1 MSNQQTAA
9 VIEPEADFLTEEM
22 DAGPPSDD
30 HPMALLLE
38 EFDDSYVNQPQTGDI
53 RHGVV
58 VDKRAGELLI
68 DIGYK
73 SEGIVTGRE
82 VDRLEGDFKDMT
94 IGDEVPVY
102 VMREDRDGNLLL
114 SISRARA
121 ESDWKH
127 AEELLESQEM
137 FTGSVSGFNRG
148 GVIVKIGQVRGF
160 VPASQLSSESQSQQL
175 TDGEPD
181 NRWMKLMDAELRM
194 KVIDLD
200 RRRNRLILSERVAI
214 REWRR
219 EQKEKLLQT
228 LEENTV
234 CEGVVSS
241 LADFG
246 AFVNLGGADGLIHL
260 SELSW
265 GRINHPKE
273 VVSIGEKIKVMILNV
288 DRERKRIGLSLRRL
302 LPEPWETVPDRYEVG
317 QIVRGLVTKLVHFGA
332 FARLDGDTI
341 EGLIHISELTERRI
355 AHPSEVV
362 SEGQEIDLRIIRI
375 DTDKRR
381 MGLSLKQVAPEE
393 ESVEFDWEP
402 VPLEENNAGDRNTAS
417 TDNTRQPQPPSL
429 APKPPCEA
437 GRTRRR
443 FRRRT
448 KPNPLRN
455 RRQSKRSPDSRPPH
469 NLTRGRPLPPLDRP
483 PVIKRVG
490 HCVRHVFYELT
501 KYARRRY
508 NIFSQL
514 MHVWCATTTSPVPA
528 PGIPV
533 LSNGSPAPERPTAP

>member
-1 MSNQQTAA
+1 MSTQQA
-9 VIEPEADFLTEEM
+9 VAVMGPSADFLADEETVL
-22 DAGPPSDD
+22 DLDD
-30 HPMALLLE
+30 HPMAQLLE

-58 VDKRAGELLI
+58 VDKRAGELLV

-73 SEGIVTGRE
+73 SEGIVAGRE
-82 VDRLEGDFKDMT
+82 VDRLEDEFKEMT

-127 AEELLESQEM
+127 AEELLESQDM
-137 FTGSVSGFNRG
+137 FTGAVSGFNRG

-160 VPASQLSSESQSQQL
+160 VPASQLSSESQAMQL
-175 TDGEPD
+175 SEGEPD
-181 NRWMKLMDAELRM
+181 NRWMKLMDTELRM

-219 EQKEKLLQT
+219 EQKEKLLES

-246 AFVNLGGADGLIHL
+246 AFVNLGGADGLVHL

-265 GRINHPKE
+265 GRISHPSE
-273 VVSIGEKIKVMILNV
+273 VVTIGEKIKVMVLNV

-317 QIVRGLVTKLVHFGA
+317 QVVRGTVTKLVHFGA
-332 FARLDGDTI
+332 FARLEDDTI

-355 AHPSEVV
+355 NHPSEVV
-362 SEGQEIDLRIIRI
+362 AEKQELELRIIRI
-375 DTDKRR
+375 DTQKRR

-393 ESVEFDWEP
+393 ESAEFDWEP
-402 VPLEENNAGDRNTAS
+402 VPLEENETNDESRAATAE
-417 TDNTRQPQPPSL
+417 T
-429 APKPPCEA
+429 EA
-437 GRTRRR
+437 AAEAAQGRVEPEIETE
-443 FRRRT
+443 
-448 KPNPLRN
+448 
-455 RRQSKRSPDSRPPH
+455 SES
-469 NLTRGRPLPPLDRP
+469 
-483 PVIKRVG
+483 
-490 HCVRHVFYELT
+490 
-501 KYARRRY
+501 
-508 NIFSQL
+508 
-514 MHVWCATTTSPVPA
+514 A
-528 PGIPV
+528 PGQN
-533 LSNGSPAPERPTAP
+533 SEDPEYVEAVI

>member
-175 TDGEPD
+175 TEGEPD

-219 EQKEKLLQT
+219 EQKEKLLET

-265 GRINHPKE
+265 GRISHPKE
-273 VVSIGEKIKVMILNV
+273 VVSIGEKIKVMVLNV

-317 QIVRGLVTKLVHFGA
+317 QIVRGAVTKLVHFGA
-332 FARLDGDTI
+332 FARLEGDTI

-362 SEGQEIDLRIIRI
+362 AEGQEIDLRIIRI
-375 DTDKRR
+375 DTEKRR

-402 VPLEENNAGDRNTAS
+402 VPLEENQAGAQNAAS
-417 TDNTRQPQPPSL
+417 AD
-429 APKPPCEA
+429 A
-437 GRTRRR
+437 
-443 FRRRT
+443 
-448 KPNPLRN
+448 
-455 RRQSKRSPDSRPPH
+455 
-469 NLTRGRPLPPLDRP
+469 
-483 PVIKRVG
+483 
-490 HCVRHVFYELT
+490 
-501 KYARRRY
+501 
-508 NIFSQL
+508 
-514 MHVWCATTTSPVPA
+514 
-528 PGIPV
+528 
-533 LSNGSPAPERPTAP
+533 APEQQTGMDVQTQPEADDRAAGERTELSEEPEAEKVIA

>member
-1 MSNQQTAA
+1 MSNQQA
-9 VIEPEADFLTEEM
+9 VAVMEPIPDFLIEI
-22 DAGPPSDD
+22 DDGPPRDD

-53 RHGVV
+53 RYGVV

-82 VDRLEGDFKDMT
+82 VDRLEGEFREMA

-121 ESDWKH
+121 ESDWKQ
-127 AEELLESQEM
+127 AEELLETQDI

-160 VPASQLSSESQSQQL
+160 VPASQLSSESQAMQL
-175 TDGEPD
+175 TEGEPD
-181 NRWMKLMDAELRM
+181 NRWMKLMDTELRM

-219 EQKEKLLQT
+219 EQKEKLLES
-228 LEENTV
+228 LEENCV

-265 GRINHPKE
+265 GRISHPKE
-273 VVSIGEKIKVMILNV
+273 VVSIGQKLNVMVLNV
-288 DRERKRIGLSLRRL
+288 DQERKRIGLSLRRL

-317 QIVRGLVTKLVHFGA
+317 QVVRGVVTKLVHFGA
-332 FARLDGDTI
+332 FARLEGDTI
-341 EGLIHISELTERRI
+341 EGLIHISELTETRI
-355 AHPSEVV
+355 SHPSEVV
-362 SEGQEIDLRIIRI
+362 TEGQEIELRIIRI
-375 DTDKRR
+375 DTEKRR

-393 ESVEFDWEP
+393 EAVEFDWEP
-402 VPLEENNAGDRNTAS
+402 VPLEENSASDEAVTAE
-417 TDNTRQPQPPSL
+417 TDAEVVQAQAESDGEDEDDQNQAPQ
-429 APKPPCEA
+429 
-437 GRTRRR
+437 
-443 FRRRT
+443 
-448 KPNPLRN
+448 
-455 RRQSKRSPDSRPPH
+455 DSEY
-469 NLTRGRPLPPLDRP
+469 
-483 PVIKRVG
+483 VKAI
-490 HCVRHVFYELT
+490 
-501 KYARRRY
+501 
-508 NIFSQL
+508 I
-514 MHVWCATTTSPVPA
+514 
-528 PGIPV
+528 
-533 LSNGSPAPERPTAP
+533 

>member
-1 MSNQQTAA
+1 MSNHHA
-9 VIEPEADFLTEEM
+9 VAVMEAQPDFLMEEI
-22 DAGPPSDD
+22 DAGPPQDD
-30 HPMALLLE
+30 HPMALLLQE
-38 EFDDSYVNQPQTGDI
+38 SDDSFVNQPQTGDI

-68 DIGYK
+68 DNGYK

-82 VDRLEGDFKDMT
+82 VDRLEGDFKEMT

-127 AEELLESQEM
+127 AEDLLESQDM

-175 TDGEPD
+175 TEGEPD

-219 EQKEKLLQT
+219 EQKERLLES

-265 GRINHPKE
+265 GRISHPKE
-273 VVSIGEKIKVMILNV
+273 VVSIGEKIQVMVLNV

-302 LPEPWETVPDRYEVG
+302 QPEPWETVPDRYEVG
-317 QIVRGLVTKLVHFGA
+317 QIVRGVVTKLVHFGA

-362 SEGQEIDLRIIRI
+362 TEGQGLELRIIRI
-375 DTDKRR
+375 DTGKRR
-381 MGLSLKQVAPEE
+381 MGLSLKQVAPDEA
-393 ESVEFDWEP
+393 SVEFDWEP
-402 VPLEENNAGDRNTAS
+402 VPLEDNAENSAEPAAPEAQAESDNQAAGEQAETPEVA
-417 TDNTRQPQPPSL
+417 
-429 APKPPCEA
+429 K
-437 GRTRRR
+437 
-443 FRRRT
+443 
-448 KPNPLRN
+448 
-455 RRQSKRSPDSRPPH
+455 
-469 NLTRGRPLPPLDRP
+469 
-483 PVIKRVG
+483 
-490 HCVRHVFYELT
+490 
-501 KYARRRY
+501 
-508 NIFSQL
+508 
-514 MHVWCATTTSPVPA
+514 VPA
-528 PGIPV
+528 
-533 LSNGSPAPERPTAP
+533 

>member
-1 MSNQQTAA
+1 MGPS
-9 VIEPEADFLTEEM
+9 ADFLADEETVQNL
-22 DAGPPSDD
+22 DD
-30 HPMALLLE
+30 HPMTQLLE
-38 EFDDSYVNQPQTGDI
+38 EFDESYVNQPQTGDI

-58 VDKRAGELLI
+58 VDKRAGELLV

-73 SEGIVTGRE
+73 SEGIVAGRE
-82 VDRLEGDFKDMT
+82 VDRLEDEFKEMT

-127 AEELLESQEM
+127 AEELLESQDI
-137 FTGSVSGFNRG
+137 FSGPVSGFNRG

-160 VPASQLSSESQSQQL
+160 VPASQLSSESQAMQISE
-175 TDGEPD
+175 GEPD
-181 NRWMKLMDAELRM
+181 NRWMQLMDTELRM

-219 EQKEKLLQT
+219 EQKEKLLES

-246 AFVNLGGADGLIHL
+246 AFVNLGGADGLVHL

-265 GRINHPKE
+265 GRISHPSE
-273 VVSIGEKIKVMILNV
+273 VVKIGEKIKVMVLNV

-317 QIVRGLVTKLVHFGA
+317 QVVRGTVTKLVHFGA
-332 FARLDGDTI
+332 FARLEDDSI

-355 AHPSEVV
+355 NHPSEVV
-362 SEGQEIDLRIIRI
+362 AEKQELELRIIRI
-375 DTDKRR
+375 DTQKRR

-393 ESVEFDWEP
+393 ESAEFDWEP
-402 VPLEENNAGDRNTAS
+402 VPLEENETNDESRAATAETEAAAEAAQGRVDAGTETEN
-417 TDNTRQPQPPSL
+417 
-429 APKPPCEA
+429 EA
-437 GRTRRR
+437 
-443 FRRRT
+443 
-448 KPNPLRN
+448 
-455 RRQSKRSPDSRPPH
+455 
-469 NLTRGRPLPPLDRP
+469 
-483 PVIKRVG
+483 
-490 HCVRHVFYELT
+490 
-501 KYARRRY
+501 
-508 NIFSQL
+508 
-514 MHVWCATTTSPVPA
+514 A
-528 PGIPV
+528 PGQ
-533 LSNGSPAPERPTAP
+533 NAEDPEYVEAVI

>member
-1 MSNQQTAA
+1 MSNHHAAA
-9 VIEPEADFLTEEM
+9 VMEAQADFLTEEI
-22 DAGPPSDD
+22 DAGPPQDD
-30 HPMALLLE
+30 HPMALLLQE
-38 EFDDSYVNQPQTGDI
+38 ADDSFVNQPQTGDI

-82 VDRLEGDFKDMT
+82 VDRLEGDFKEMT

-127 AEELLESQEM
+127 AEELLESQDM

-160 VPASQLSSESQSQQL
+160 VPASQLSSESQSQQI
-175 TDGEPD
+175 TEGEPE

-219 EQKEKLLQT
+219 EQKEKLLET

-246 AFVNLGGADGLIHL
+246 AFVNLGGADGLVHL

-265 GRINHPKE
+265 GRISHPKE
-273 VVSIGEKIKVMILNV
+273 VVSIGEKIQVMVLNV

-317 QIVRGLVTKLVHFGA
+317 QIVKGVVTKLVHFGA

-341 EGLIHISELTERRI
+341 EGLVHISELTERRI
-355 AHPSEVV
+355 THPSEVV
-362 SEGQEIDLRIIRI
+362 TEGQGLELRIIRI

-381 MGLSLKQVAPEE
+381 MGLSLKQVEPEE
-393 ESVEFDWEP
+393 EAVEFDWEP
-402 VPLEENNAGDRNTAS
+402 VPLEENGANAENAAEAAAPVEAQAESDSEAAGEQ
-417 TDNTRQPQPPSL
+417 TD
-429 APKPPCEA
+429 
-437 GRTRRR
+437 
-443 FRRRT
+443 
-448 KPNPLRN
+448 
-455 RRQSKRSPDSRPPH
+455 
-469 NLTRGRPLPPLDRP
+469 
-483 PVIKRVG
+483 
-490 HCVRHVFYELT
+490 
-501 KYARRRY
+501 
-508 NIFSQL
+508 
-514 MHVWCATTTSPVPA
+514 PA
-528 PGIPV
+528 E
-533 LSNGSPAPERPTAP
+533 APEAARVVA

>member
-1 MSNQQTAA
+1 MSTQQA
-9 VIEPEADFLTEEM
+9 VAVMGPSADFLTDEETVL
-22 DAGPPSDD
+22 DLDD
-30 HPMALLLE
+30 HPMAQLLE

-58 VDKRAGELLI
+58 VDKRAGELLV

-73 SEGIVTGRE
+73 SEGIVAGRE
-82 VDRLEGDFKDMT
+82 VDRLEDEFKEMT

-127 AEELLESQEM
+127 AEELLESQDM
-137 FTGSVSGFNRG
+137 FTGAVSGFNRG

-160 VPASQLSSESQSQQL
+160 VPASQLSSESQAMQL
-175 TDGEPD
+175 SEGEPD
-181 NRWMKLMDAELRM
+181 NRWMKLMDTELRM

-219 EQKEKLLQT
+219 EQKEKLLES

-246 AFVNLGGADGLIHL
+246 AFVNLGGADGLVHL

-265 GRINHPKE
+265 GRISHPSE
-273 VVSIGEKIKVMILNV
+273 VVTIGEKIKVMVLNV

-317 QIVRGLVTKLVHFGA
+317 QVVRGTVTKLVHFGA
-332 FARLDGDTI
+332 FARLEDDTI

-355 AHPSEVV
+355 NHPSEVV
-362 SEGQEIDLRIIRI
+362 AEKQELELRIIRI
-375 DTDKRR
+375 DTQKRR

-393 ESVEFDWEP
+393 ESAEFDWEP
-402 VPLEENNAGDRNTAS
+402 VPLEENETNDESRAATAE
-417 TDNTRQPQPPSL
+417 T
-429 APKPPCEA
+429 EA
-437 GRTRRR
+437 
-443 FRRRT
+443 
-448 KPNPLRN
+448 
-455 RRQSKRSPDSRPPH
+455 
-469 NLTRGRPLPPLDRP
+469 
-483 PVIKRVG
+483 
-490 HCVRHVFYELT
+490 
-501 KYARRRY
+501 
-508 NIFSQL
+508 
-514 MHVWCATTTSPVPA
+514 A
-528 PGIPV
+528 PGQN
-533 LSNGSPAPERPTAP
+533 SEAPEYVEAVI

>member
-1 MSNQQTAA
+1 MSNQQTATA
-9 VIEPEADFLTEEM
+9 METEADFLTEEV
-22 DAGPPSDD
+22 DAGPPKED

-94 IGDEVPVY
+94 VGDEVPVY

-121 ESDWKH
+121 ESDWKR
-127 AEELLESQEM
+127 AEELLESQDM

-175 TDGEPD
+175 TEGEPD

-219 EQKEKLLQT
+219 EQKEKLLET
-228 LEENTV
+228 LEENSV

-265 GRINHPKE
+265 GRISHPKE
-273 VVSIGEKIKVMILNV
+273 VVSIGEKIKVMVLNV

-317 QIVRGLVTKLVHFGA
+317 QIVRGAVTKLVHFGA
-332 FARLDGDTI
+332 FARLEGDTI

-402 VPLEENNAGDRNTAS
+402 VPLEENEARTQNAAATDAS
-417 TDNTRQPQPPSL
+417 SDASSDVAPELQAGVDVQPQAELDDEAAREKTEPSEE
-429 APKPPCEA
+429 PEA
-437 GRTRRR
+437 ER
-443 FRRRT
+443 
-448 KPNPLRN
+448 
-455 RRQSKRSPDSRPPH
+455 
-469 NLTRGRPLPPLDRP
+469 
-483 PVIKRVG
+483 VI
-490 HCVRHVFYELT
+490 
-501 KYARRRY
+501 A
-508 NIFSQL
+508 
-514 MHVWCATTTSPVPA
+514 
-528 PGIPV
+528 
-533 LSNGSPAPERPTAP
+533 

>member
-1 MSNQQTAA
+1 MEAQ
-9 VIEPEADFLTEEM
+9 ADFLMEEI
-22 DAGPPSDD
+22 DAGPPQED
-30 HPMALLLE
+30 HPMALLLQE
-38 EFDDSYVNQPQTGDI
+38 SDDSFVNQPQTGDI

-82 VDRLEGDFKDMT
+82 VDRLEGDFKEMT

-127 AEELLESQEM
+127 AEELLESQDM

-175 TDGEPD
+175 TEGEPD

-219 EQKEKLLQT
+219 EQKERLLES

-265 GRINHPKE
+265 GRISHPKE
-273 VVSIGEKIKVMILNV
+273 VVSIGEKIQVMVLNV

-317 QIVRGLVTKLVHFGA
+317 QIVKGVVTKLVHFGA

-355 AHPSEVV
+355 THPSEVV
-362 SEGQEIDLRIIRI
+362 TEGQGLELRIIRI

-402 VPLEENNAGDRNTAS
+402 VPLEENEANAGNTA
-417 TDNTRQPQPPSL
+417 
-429 APKPPCEA
+429 EA
-437 GRTRRR
+437 GAAVEDQT
-443 FRRRT
+443 
-448 KPNPLRN
+448 
-455 RRQSKRSPDSRPPH
+455 DSG
-469 NLTRGRPLPPLDRP
+469 NEQTD
-483 PVIKRVG
+483 
-490 HCVRHVFYELT
+490 
-501 KYARRRY
+501 
-508 NIFSQL
+508 
-514 MHVWCATTTSPVPA
+514 PA
-528 PGIPV
+528 E
-533 LSNGSPAPERPTAP
+533 APEAAKVVA

>member
-1 MSNQQTAA
+1 MSHQQTAA
-9 VIEPEADFLTEEM
+9 ILEAVPDFLTEEI
-22 DAGPPSDD
+22 DAGPPQDD

-38 EFDDSYVNQPQTGDI
+38 EFDDSYVNQPQQGDI

-82 VDRLEGDFKDMT
+82 VDRLEGDFKEMT

-127 AEELLESQEM
+127 AEELLESQDM

-160 VPASQLSSESQSQQL
+160 VPASQLSSESQSRQL
-175 TDGEPD
+175 TEGEPD

-219 EQKEKLLQT
+219 EQKERLLES
-228 LEENTV
+228 LEESTV
-234 CEGVVSS
+234 CDGVVSS

-265 GRINHPKE
+265 GRISHPKE
-273 VVSIGEKIKVMILNV
+273 VVSIGEKIQVMVLNV

-317 QIVRGLVTKLVHFGA
+317 QIVRGVVTKLVHFGA
-332 FARLDGDTI
+332 FARLEGDTI

-355 AHPSEVV
+355 THPSEVV
-362 SEGQEIDLRIIRI
+362 TEDQGLELRIIRI

-402 VPLEENNAGDRNTAS
+402 VPLEENEANADNTAAENS
-417 TDNTRQPQPPSL
+417 AAENS
-429 APKPPCEA
+429 AAVNSVEA
-437 GRTRRR
+437 
-443 FRRRT
+443 
-448 KPNPLRN
+448 
-455 RRQSKRSPDSRPPH
+455 
-469 NLTRGRPLPPLDRP
+469 
-483 PVIKRVG
+483 
-490 HCVRHVFYELT
+490 
-501 KYARRRY
+501 
-508 NIFSQL
+508 
-514 MHVWCATTTSPVPA
+514 
-528 PGIPV
+528 
-533 LSNGSPAPERPTAP
+533 APEDQADSDSEQAGPAEAPEAAKVVA

>member
-1 MSNQQTAA
+1 MSNQQTEA
-9 VIEPEADFLTEEM
+9 VMDQTPDFLKEDM
-22 DAGPPSDD
+22 DPGLPMDE

-82 VDRLEGDFKDMT
+82 VDRLEGEFREMT
-94 IGDEVPVY
+94 VGDEVPVY

-127 AEELLESQEM
+127 AEDLLESQDM

-160 VPASQLSSESQSQQL
+160 VPASQLSSESQAQQI
-175 TDGEPD
+175 TEGEPD
-181 NRWMKLMDAELRM
+181 NRWMQLVDSELRM

-219 EQKEKLLQT
+219 EQKEKLLES
-228 LEENTV
+228 LEEKSV

-265 GRINHPKE
+265 GRISHPKE
-273 VVSIGEKIKVMILNV
+273 VVSIGEKIKVMVLNV

-302 LPEPWETVPDRYEVG
+302 LPEPWDTVPDRYEVG
-317 QIVRGLVTKLVHFGA
+317 QIVRGVVTKLVHFGA
-332 FARLDGDTI
+332 FARLNEDTI

-355 AHPSEVV
+355 NHPSEVV
-362 SEGQEIDLRIIRI
+362 TEGQEIELRIIRI

-381 MGLSLKQVAPEE
+381 MGLSLKQVSPEEEE

-402 VPLEENNAGDRNTAS
+402 APLEDKTKNTANAANQAV
-417 TDNTRQPQPPSL
+417 TAAQPAAQTES
-429 APKPPCEA
+429 
-437 GRTRRR
+437 
-443 FRRRT
+443 
-448 KPNPLRN
+448 
-455 RRQSKRSPDSRPPH
+455 D
-469 NLTRGRPLPPLDRP
+469 D
-483 PVIKRVG
+483 
-490 HCVRHVFYELT
+490 ELT
-501 KYARRRY
+501 ASSAESE
-508 NIFSQL
+508 I
-514 MHVWCATTTSPVPA
+514 VEAV
-528 PGIPV
+528 I
-533 LSNGSPAPERPTAP
+533 

>member
-1 MSNQQTAA
+1 MSNQQTA
-9 VIEPEADFLTEEM
+9 VMEPEADFLTEEM
-22 DAGPPSDD
+22 DAGPPMDD

-127 AEELLESQEM
+127 AEELLASQDM

-160 VPASQLSSESQSQQL
+160 VPASQLSSESQSRQL
-175 TDGEPD
+175 TEGEPD

-265 GRINHPKE
+265 GRISHPKE
-273 VVSIGEKIKVMILNV
+273 VVSIGEKIKVMVLNV

-317 QIVRGLVTKLVHFGA
+317 QVVSCSVTKLVHFGA

-362 SEGQEIDLRIIRI
+362 TEGQEIDLRIIRI
-375 DTDKRR
+375 DTEKRR

-402 VPLEENNAGDRNTAS
+402 VPLEENGAGAQHTAS
-417 TDNTRQPQPPSL
+417 AHDTDVVAAPEQQADL
-429 APKPPCEA
+429 AVQA
-437 GRTRRR
+437 
-443 FRRRT
+443 
-448 KPNPLRN
+448 
-455 RRQSKRSPDSRPPH
+455 QADSE
-469 NLTRGRPLPPLDRP
+469 NDTASEQPLPP
-483 PVIKRVG
+483 G
-490 HCVRHVFYELT
+490 E
-501 KYARRRY
+501 
-508 NIFSQL
+508 
-514 MHVWCATTTSPVPA
+514 
-528 PGIPV
+528 
-533 LSNGSPAPERPTAP
+533 PEVVEAVV

>member
-1 MSNQQTAA
+1 MSNQQTA
-9 VIEPEADFLTEEM
+9 VMEPEADFLTEDM
-22 DAGPPSDD
+22 DAGPPMED

-82 VDRLEGDFKDMT
+82 VDRLEGDFKEMT

-127 AEELLESQEM
+127 AEELLESQDM

-175 TDGEPD
+175 TEGEPD
-181 NRWMKLMDAELRM
+181 NRWMKLMDSELRM

-219 EQKEKLLQT
+219 EQKEKLLET
-228 LEENTV
+228 LEENSI

-265 GRINHPKE
+265 GRISHPKE
-273 VVSIGEKIKVMILNV
+273 VVSIGEKLKVMVLNV

-332 FARLDGDTI
+332 FARLEGDTI

-362 SEGQEIDLRIIRI
+362 AEGQEIDLRIIRI

-402 VPLEENNAGDRNTAS
+402 VPLEENADGTENTAS
-417 TDNTRQPQPPSL
+417 AENTAENTASAENTA
-429 APKPPCEA
+429 AP
-437 GRTRRR
+437 
-443 FRRRT
+443 
-448 KPNPLRN
+448 
-455 RRQSKRSPDSRPPH
+455 D
-469 NLTRGRPLPPLDRP
+469 DDD
-483 PVIKRVG
+483 
-490 HCVRHVFYELT
+490 
-501 KYARRRY
+501 
-508 NIFSQL
+508 
-514 MHVWCATTTSPVPA
+514 
-528 PGIPV
+528 
-533 LSNGSPAPERPTAP
+533 APELDVQEQTELSEEPEPVKVVA

>member
-1 MSNQQTAA
+1 MSNQQA
-9 VIEPEADFLTEEM
+9 VAVMEPMADFLSDV
-22 DAGPPSDD
+22 DARPNMDD

-53 RHGVV
+53 RYGVV
-58 VDKRAGELLI
+58 VDKRAGELLV

-82 VDRLEGDFKDMT
+82 VDRLEDEFREMT

-121 ESDWKH
+121 EGDWKY
-127 AEELLESQEM
+127 AEELLESQDI
-137 FTGSVSGFNRG
+137 FTGAVSGFNRG

-160 VPASQLSSESQSQQL
+160 VPASQLSSESQAMQI
-175 TDGEPD
+175 TEGEPD
-181 NRWMKLMDAELRM
+181 NRWMQLMDTELRM

-219 EQKEKLLQT
+219 EQKEKLLES
-228 LEENTV
+228 LEENSV

-265 GRINHPKE
+265 GRISHPSE
-273 VVSIGEKIKVMILNV
+273 VVSIGQKIKVMVLNV

-317 QIVRGLVTKLVHFGA
+317 QLVRGVVTKLVHFGA
-332 FARLDGDTI
+332 FARLQDDTI
-341 EGLIHISELTERRI
+341 EGLIHISELTEKRI
-355 AHPSEVV
+355 NHPSEVV
-362 SEGQEIDLRIIRI
+362 SESQDLELRIIRI
-375 DTDKRR
+375 DTEKRR
-381 MGLSLKQVAPEE
+381 MGLSLKQAAPEE
-393 ESVEFDWEP
+393 EPVEFDWEP
-402 VPLEENNAGDRNTAS
+402 VPLEENGAKDDAVTAESADEGAQAQAETAGEG
-417 TDNTRQPQPPSL
+417 
-429 APKPPCEA
+429 KEEA
-437 GRTRRR
+437 AV
-443 FRRRT
+443 
-448 KPNPLRN
+448 K
-455 RRQSKRSPDSRPPH
+455 QD
-469 NLTRGRPLPPLDRP
+469 
-483 PVIKRVG
+483 
-490 HCVRHVFYELT
+490 
-501 KYARRRY
+501 
-508 NIFSQL
+508 
-514 MHVWCATTTSPVPA
+514 
-528 PGIPV
+528 
-533 LSNGSPAPERPTAP
+533 PAPEDSEYVEAVI

>member
-1 MSNQQTAA
+1 MSNQQAAA
-9 VIEPEADFLTEEM
+9 VMDPNADFLQEDLDE
-22 DAGPPSDD
+22 APPSDD
-30 HPMALLLE
+30 HPMALLLQ
-38 EFDDSYVNQPQTGDI
+38 EFDDSYVNQPQSGDI

-82 VDRLEGDFKDMT
+82 VDRLEGEFREMSV
-94 IGDEVPVY
+94 GDEVPVY

-114 SISRARA
+114 SITRARA

-160 VPASQLSSESQSQQL
+160 VPASQLSSESQAQQS
-175 TDGEPD
+175 TEAEPD

-219 EQKEKLLQT
+219 EQKERLLKT
-228 LEENTV
+228 LEENSV

-265 GRINHPKE
+265 GRINHPSE
-273 VVSIGEKIKVMILNV
+273 VVSIGEKLQVMVLNV
-288 DRERKRIGLSLRRL
+288 DRDRKRIGLSLRRL

-317 QIVRGLVTKLVHFGA
+317 QIVRGLITKLVHFGA
-332 FARLDGDTI
+332 FARLEGDSI
-341 EGLIHISELTERRI
+341 EGLIHISELAEHRI
-355 AHPSEVV
+355 THPSEVV
-362 SEGQEIDLRIIRI
+362 SEGQELELRIIRI
-375 DTDKRR
+375 DTERRR

-402 VPLEENNAGDRNTAS
+402 APLEENADSSAGASSETSAPAAEITENGAAEIEATTENAQN
-417 TDNTRQPQPPSL
+417 
-429 APKPPCEA
+429 AP
-437 GRTRRR
+437 
-443 FRRRT
+443 
-448 KPNPLRN
+448 
-455 RRQSKRSPDSRPPH
+455 SPDAAADEQTEPS
-469 NLTRGRPLPPLDRP
+469 G
-483 PVIKRVG
+483 
-490 HCVRHVFYELT
+490 
-501 KYARRRY
+501 
-508 NIFSQL
+508 
-514 MHVWCATTTSPVPA
+514 
-528 PGIPV
+528 
-533 LSNGSPAPERPTAP
+533 APEVVEAVM